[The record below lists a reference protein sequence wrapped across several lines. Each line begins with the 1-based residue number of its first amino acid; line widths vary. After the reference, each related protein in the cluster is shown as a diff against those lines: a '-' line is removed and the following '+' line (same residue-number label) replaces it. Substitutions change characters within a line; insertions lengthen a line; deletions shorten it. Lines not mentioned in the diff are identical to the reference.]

1 MGFFAGHRFLRSLTV
16 GVTSAVVLV
25 SCGGGGGGSSSS
37 GSSTDVTI
45 WVAWGGQ
52 ELKAFKDVVKP
63 FQDKNGIT
71 VHITTTRSGDLQEA
85 DNVAAGTSLPDIG
98 VVPSQDKVKDWASK
112 GIMKPMESVLGSDA
126 LKSYLDNTYK
136 SLTTPLSGDTDTKI
150 FVVNGKHYSAW
161 VKTQLKGMFWYNPK
175 VFTGGS
181 SPPKTL
187 DDLLAIQPPS
197 GTKLF
202 CQGLS
207 SGDASGW
214 PAVDMID
221 NIVMRQSGE
230 TVYNNWIDG
239 KQKWSSPEIKSAYQ
253 TLGKLLGPNVTY
265 GGSNNVLSTAFSE
278 AQRPLFANPPGC
290 MFLEQATFEENFII
304 QDNASAKAGTDY
316 DAFVHP
322 SVNSQYD
329 GNVNW
334 FGDSMVVFNATPAA
348 KKFMEYV
355 TSADAQQIWVN
366 DGGTLAANKLVTTY
380 PDPILKKA
388 AQSISGA
395 KHLLVTAGDFMPADM
410 VHAFRSSMLDFVKD
424 QSKLDSILAHLDQ
437 VQAAAYSS

>member
-1 MGFFAGHRFLRSLTV
+1 MGFLAGRRLLRSLTV
-16 GVTSAVVLV
+16 GLTSAVVLV
-25 SCGGGGGGSSSS
+25 SCGGTSGGTSS
-37 GSSTDVTI
+37 GSSTDVTV

-63 FQDKNGIT
+63 FEDKNGIK

-98 VVPSQDKVKDWASK
+98 VVPTQDKVKKWAQQ
-112 GIMKPMESVLGSDA
+112 GIMKPMESYMGDA
-126 LKSYLDNTYK
+126 MSGYLTNTYK

-150 FVVNGKHYSAW
+150 FVVGGKHYAAW

-175 VFTGGS
+175 VFTQGA
-181 SPPKTL
+181 PKTL
-187 DDLLAIQPPS
+187 DDLLAIQPPA

-221 NIVMRQSGE
+221 NIVMKQSGE
-230 TVYNNWIDG
+230 KVYNDWIDG
-239 KQKWSSPEIKSAYQ
+239 KQKWTSPEIKLAYQ
-253 TLGKLLGPNVTY
+253 TLGKLLGANVTY

-278 AQRPLFANPPGC
+278 AQRPLFSSPPGC
-290 MFLEQATFEENFII
+290 LFLEQATFEENFII
-304 QDNASAKAGTDY
+304 QDNASAKAGTDF
-316 DAFVHP
+316 DAFAHP
-322 SVNSQYD
+322 SINSQYD

-334 FGDSMVVFNATPAA
+334 FGDSMVMFNDTPAA
-348 KKFMEYV
+348 RKFMQYV
-355 TSADAQQIWVN
+355 VSADAQQIWVN
-366 DGGTLAANKLVTTY
+366 DGGTLAANKLVTNY
-380 PDPILKKA
+380 PDPVLKKA
-388 AQSISGA
+388 AQAISSA
-395 KHLLVTAGDFMPADM
+395 KNLLVTAGDFVPADM
-410 VHAFRSSMLDFVKD
+410 QHAFRASMLDYVKD
-424 QSKLDSILAHLDQ
+424 PSKLDSILAHLDQ

>member
-1 MGFFAGHRFLRSLTV
+1 MGLFAGRRFLHTLALGIGSVLL
-16 GVTSAVVLV
+16 LV
-25 SCGGGGGGSSSS
+25 SCGTSNQANNSSS
-37 GSSTDVTI
+37 GSSTDVVI

-63 FQDKNGIT
+63 FEQQNNIT

-98 VVPSQDKVKDWASK
+98 VIPTIDKAQSWAEK
-112 GIMKPMESVLGSDA
+112 GIMKPLESYMGDKMSDYM
-126 LKSYLDNTYK
+126 SNTYK
-136 SLTTPLSGDTDTKI
+136 SLTTPANGDTDLTLGI
-150 FVVNGKHYSAW
+150 VHGKHYYAW
-161 VKTQLKGMFWYNPK
+161 VKTQVKGLFWYNPK
-175 VFTGGS
+175 VFTGS
-181 SPPKTL
+181 APKTL

-221 NIVMRQSGE
+221 NIVMRQSGAK
-230 TVYNNWIDG
+230 VYNDWMNG

-253 TLGKLLGPNVTY
+253 TLGKLLSNDNTY

-278 AQRPLFANPPGC
+278 AQRPLFSTPPGC
-290 MFLEQATFEENFII
+290 LFLEQATFEENFII

-316 DAFVHP
+316 DAFAHP

-334 FGDSMVVFNATPAA
+334 FGDSMVMFNQTPAA
-348 KKFMEYV
+348 TKFMQYV
-355 TSADAQQIWVN
+355 TSAQAQQIWVN
-366 DGGTLAANKLVTTY
+366 DGGTLAANKTVTNY

-388 AQSISGA
+388 AAIEANA
-395 KHLLVTAGDFMPADM
+395 KQLLVTAGDFMPADM
-410 VHAFRSSMLDFVKD
+410 QHAFRASMLDFVKD

-437 VQAAAYSS
+437 VQAAAYSP

>member
-1 MGFFAGHRFLRSLTV
+1 MVGLFAGHRFLRSLTLSV
-16 GVTSAVVLV
+16 GTAVLLV
-25 SCGGGGGGSSSS
+25 SCGGGNQASTSSS
-37 GSSTDVTI
+37 GSSSDVTV

-63 FQDKNGIT
+63 FESSSGVK

-98 VVPSQDKVKDWASK
+98 VIPTIDKAQDWATK
-112 GIMKPMESVLGSDA
+112 GIMKPMESYMGDKMSG
-126 LKSYLDNTYK
+126 YLNDTFK
-136 SLTTPLSGDTDTKI
+136 SLTTPSSGNTDLTLGI
-150 FVVNGKHYSAW
+150 VNGKHYYAW
-161 VKTQLKGMFWYNPK
+161 VKTQVKGLFWYNPK
-175 VFTGGS
+175 VFTGS
-181 SPPKTL
+181 APKTL
-187 DDLLAIQPPS
+187 DDLLAIQPPA

-221 NIVMRQSGE
+221 NIVMRQSGAQ
-230 TVYNNWIDG
+230 VYNNWWQG

-253 TLGKLLGPNVTY
+253 TLGKLLSNSSTY

-278 AQRPLFANPPGC
+278 AQRPLFSNPPGC
-290 MFLEQATFEENFII
+290 LFLEQATFEENFII
-304 QDNASAKAGTDY
+304 GDNASAKAGTDF
-316 DAFVHP
+316 DAFTHP
-322 SVNSQYD
+322 SINSQYD

-334 FGDSMVVFNATPAA
+334 FGDSMVMFNQTPAA
-348 KKFMEYV
+348 VKFMQYV
-355 TSADAQQIWVN
+355 TSAQAQQIWVN
-366 DGGTLAANKLVTTY
+366 DGGTLAALKTVTNI

-388 AQSISGA
+388 QAVEASAQ
-395 KHLLVTAGDFMPADM
+395 HLLITAGDFMPADM
-410 VHAFRSSMLDFVKD
+410 QHAFRASMLDFVKD